1 MIGIIIYENGQ
12 IYVAKVILEHLP
24 EYLRELYE
32 PFEGKVLAWD
42 HGSIKEWVV

>member
-32 PFEGKVLAWD
+32 PFEDKVLTWD
-42 HGSIKEWVV
+42 HGNIKEWVV

>member
-12 IYVAKVILEHLP
+12 IYVARVILKHLP

-32 PFEGKVLAWD
+32 PFIGKVLAWD
-42 HGSIKEWVV
+42 HGLIKEWVI